1 MRILL
6 IGATGFIGSEIA
18 RALLC
23 DGHEVTGL
31 ARNRDEGARLIPEL
45 RWVKGD
51 LRTLTR
57 SQDWTAIVAGHEAV
71 INASGAL
78 QSGLRDS
85 VSAVQLDAITAL
97 IEACKAAGVQR
108 FIQMSAAGASGN
120 APTDFM
126 ATKAR
131 ADAVLASSGLDHV
144 ILRPGLVIGR
154 NGFGGTELVR
164 MLAALPLVAPRVTGL
179 PSIQCVGMADVV
191 AATRAALDHPA
202 PCALA
207 CDLVEPQGHDLGEII
222 ALHRRWLGFAPPR
235 WSPIVPLWSIR
246 PLSLLSDAL
255 GWLGWRSPLRSTA
268 VTSLM
273 DGVSGQAREAV
284 GLLGR
289 PCAVLPDVLA
299 AMGAAGKA
307 DRWHARLALL
317 YPLALVALVTL
328 WLVSGLVGLCHV
340 DRAAALLTDGGM
352 SESAAQLCVIGGSL
366 ADLAIAAA
374 LVFRPWLKP
383 ALGSAV
389 GVTLAY
395 LAGSL
400 LFRPDLWIDPL
411 APMLKAVPALVLAL
425 MLLAMADER

>member
-18 RALLC
+18 RALLR
-23 DGHEVTGL
+23 DGHDITGL
-31 ARNRDEGARLIPEL
+31 ARNPDEGARLIPDL
-45 RWVKGD
+45 HWVKGD

-57 SQDWTAIVAGHEAV
+57 PQDWAALVDGQQAV

-108 FIQMSAAGASGN
+108 FIQISAAGASGN

-131 ADAVLASSGLDHV
+131 ADAVLAGSMLDHV

-164 MLAALPLVAPRVTGL
+164 MLAALPLVAPRITGL
-179 PSIQCVGMADVV
+179 PPIQCVGMADVV
-191 AATRAALDHPA
+191 AATCAALEHSA

-207 CDLVEPQGHDLGEII
+207 CDLVEPQGHDLGAII
-222 ALHRRWLGFAPPR
+222 ALHRRWLGFAPSR
-235 WSPIVPLWSIR
+235 WSAAVPLWSIR
-246 PLSLLSDAL
+246 PLSILSDAL

-273 DGVSGQAREAV
+273 QGVSGQAGDAMA
-284 GLLGR
+284 LLGR
-289 PCAVLPDVLA
+289 PCAALPEVLA
-299 AMGAAGKA
+299 TMGAAGKA

-317 YPLALVALVTL
+317 YPLALVALVAL
-328 WLVSGLVGLCHV
+328 WLVSGLIGLCHV
-340 DRAAALLTDGGM
+340 DQAVALLTAGGM
-352 SESAAQLCVIGGSL
+352 GESAARACVIGGSL
-366 ADLAIAAA
+366 ADLMIAAG
-374 LVFRPWLKP
+374 LLFRPWLKL
-383 ALGSAV
+383 ALGAAV
-389 GVTLAY
+389 AVTLAY

-400 LFRPDLWIDPL
+400 VVRPDLWIDPL
-411 APMLKAVPALVLAL
+411 SPMLKAVPALVLAL

>member
-1 MRILL
+1 L
-6 IGATGFIGSEIA
+6 
-18 RALLC
+18 
-23 DGHEVTGL
+23 
-31 ARNRDEGARLIPEL
+31 
-45 RWVKGD
+45 
-51 LRTLTR
+51 
-57 SQDWTAIVAGHEAV
+57 VA
-71 INASGAL
+71 
-78 QSGLRDS
+78 
-85 VSAVQLDAITAL
+85 
-97 IEACKAAGVQR
+97 ACKAAGTER
-108 FIQMSAAGASGN
+108 FIQISAAGASGE

-131 ADAVLASSGLDHV
+131 ADAILAASGLDHV

-164 MLAALPLVAPRVTGL
+164 MLAALPLVAPRVSGL
-179 PSIQCVGMADVV
+179 PPIQCVGMADVV
-191 AATRAALDHPA
+191 AATRAALNQPA

-207 CDLVEPQGHDLGEII
+207 LDLVEPHGHDLGEII
-222 ALHRRWLGFAPPR
+222 ALHRDWLGFASPC
-235 WSPIVPLWSIR
+235 WSPAVPLWSIR

-255 GWLGWRSPLRSTA
+255 GWLGWRSPVRSTA

-273 DGVSGQAREAV
+273 EGVSGQAGEAMA
-284 GLLGR
+284 LLGR
-289 PCAVLPDVLA
+289 PCAALPEVLA

-317 YPLALVALVTL
+317 YPLALAALVAL
-328 WLVSGLVGLCHV
+328 WLVSGLIGLC
-340 DRAAALLTDGGM
+340 RMEQAAALLTEGGM
-352 SESAAQLCVIGGSL
+352 AESTARLCVIGGSIV
-366 ADLAIAAA
+366 DLAIAAG

-389 GVTLAY
+389 VVTLAY